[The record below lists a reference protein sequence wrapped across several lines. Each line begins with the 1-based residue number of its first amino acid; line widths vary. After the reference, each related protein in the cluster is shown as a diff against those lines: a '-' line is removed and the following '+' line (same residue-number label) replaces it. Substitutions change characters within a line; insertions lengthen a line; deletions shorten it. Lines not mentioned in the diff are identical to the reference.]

1 MDHKLAISILSKK
14 IGVLLKVAR
23 TQRGESK
30 KACGEIIGVSSR
42 MITKY
47 ESGEKSPSL
56 PELEVLAYYLDL
68 PLENFWEDTAP
79 DSQDRMNALPNL
91 EKRLELRNLK
101 IGAAL
106 RKYRKEAEMS
116 LKEVAEKLDITTY
129 RLKSYENGKFP
140 VPLAELNALV
150 RLYDHQID
158 EMVVESGPIAEW
170 AHNKQAGDAFVDLP
184 QELQE
189 FVLKPI
195 NRPYIEIAVKLSKM
209 DVDQMRDVAE
219 RLLDITL

>member
-30 KACGEIIGVSSR
+30 KACGEIIGVSTR
-42 MITKY
+42 TITKY
-47 ESGEKSPSL
+47 ESGDKSPSL

-79 DSQDRMNALPNL
+79 DNQDRMNALPNL
-91 EKRLELRNLK
+91 EKRIELRNLK
-101 IGAAL
+101 IGATL
-106 RKYRKEAEMS
+106 RKFRQEADMS
-116 LKEVAEKLDITTY
+116 MKEVAETLGITTY
-129 RLKSYENGKFP
+129 RLKSYEKGAFP

-150 RLYDHQID
+150 RLYDHQLD
-158 EMVVESGPIAEW
+158 ELVVESGPIAEW
-170 AHNKQAGDAFVDLP
+170 AHNKRVGSSFADLP
-184 QELQE
+184 EDLQG
-189 FVLKPI
+189 FVLKPV
-195 NRPYIEIAVKLSKM
+195 NRPYLEIAIKLSKM
-209 DVDQMRDVAE
+209 DVDQMRDIAE

>member
-42 MITKY
+42 TITNY

-79 DSQDRMNALPNL
+79 DNQDRMKALPNL
-91 EKRLELRNLK
+91 KKRLELRNLK
-101 IGAAL
+101 IGATL
-106 RKYRKEAEMS
+106 RKYRQEANLSM
-116 LKEVAEKLDITTY
+116 KEVAEKLGITTY
-129 RLKSYENGKFP
+129 RLKSYENGSFP

-150 RLYDHQID
+150 RLYEHQLD
-158 EMVVESGPIAEW
+158 ELVVESGPIAEW
-170 AHNKQAGDAFVDLP
+170 AHNKKVGSSFADLP
-184 QELQE
+184 QDLQD
-189 FVLKPI
+189 FVLKPV
-195 NRPYIEIAVKLSKM
+195 NRPYLEIAVKLSQM

>member
-1 MDHKLAISILSKK
+1 MDYKLAISILSKK
-14 IGVLLKVAR
+14 MGVLLKVAR

-30 KACGEIIGVSSR
+30 KSCGEIIGVSSR
-42 MITKY
+42 TITKF

-79 DSQDRMNALPNL
+79 DHQDRMNALTNL
-91 EKRLELRNLK
+91 ANRLELRNLK

-106 RKYRKEAEMS
+106 RKYRQEAKLSM
-116 LKEVAEKLDITTY
+116 KEVAEKLGITTY
-129 RLKSYENGKFP
+129 RLKSYEKGTFP
-140 VPLAELNALV
+140 VPVAELNALA
-150 RLYDHQID
+150 RLYDHQLSD
-158 EMVVESGPIAEW
+158 LVVSSGPIAEW
-170 AHNKQAGDAFVDLP
+170 VHSKKVGNAFVGLPKDL
-184 QELQE
+184 QD
-189 FVLKPI
+189 FVLKPV
-195 NRPYIEIAVKLSKM
+195 NRPYLEIAVKLSQM